1 MRSVNSPGL
10 QRKYKSYCKSEST
23 FWTCGAM
30 TDLSLEWKC
39 LVLFHQI
46 IYFSESEPH
55 YALIGRVLTFSKI
68 KVFFKN
74 KEGGHFVKCK

>member
-10 QRKYKSYCKSEST
+10 QRKDKSYCKSEST

-30 TDLSLEWKC
+30 TDLSLEWEC

-46 IYFSESEPH
+46 VYFSESEPH

-68 KVFFKN
+68 KVFFLK
-74 KEGGHFVKCK
+74 KGRRAFCKM